1 MQFYVHPV
9 FIGAFSETHGYEI
22 MFFTGHRWVLG
33 STVNMVMK
41 NKNPDDLEAIV
52 ALFEQSTFWLEDLP
66 PDTFEFVSEPVP
78 ASNDQGTPLGLRWHH
93 SRYVEGEIFPYA
105 DISRP
110 SDAIFQCGKC
120 SAKNNPCLYE
130 GACLDD
136 GTCLCKYGASGNL
149 CDIKPLGDGEC
160 NPYFNLESDE
170 YDEGDCCV
178 ASCAGQ
184 SCGAGEL
191 NFAFGQELERD
202 GTGFPY
208 CVDPSMVPMSIRFN
222 TNIDDEENLIFFS
235 YTLEIRCGG
244 QEVPLRVV
252 LDPLITGGMI
262 RLLQMSKKKQREDR
276 ALQEKSYLGQPMR
289 DAHKGTGIKVGVGIP
304 TEVVQ
309 VMLEMNGFGWNS
321 CGKNGKP
328 ILGRSA
334 CNTTIGGGFWTQRST
349 IFSPIVVVILVILVI
364 LLAVFVS
371 RFDIRLA
378 ERIHGDTLLLVAIF
392 VSKSCKFGHYG
403 VNVLVS
409 GFQQRDLFVLCIDR
423 FHKLTQS

>member
-1 MQFYVHPV
+1 MRYKHDGGKIQQQIKDIVGIDNQQKHDELTQQSLQQHQSVGGQKGTGGKTIKTDLDFLE
-9 FIGAFSETHGYEI
+9 AFSVNDRTKG
-22 MFFTGHRWVLG
+22 G
-33 STVNMVMK
+33 SDIGFGEKAHQNGNGLTD
-41 NKNPDDLEAIV
+41 PDKSINV
-52 ALFEQSTFWLEDLP
+52 GW
-66 PDTFEFVSEPVP
+66 
-78 ASNDQGTPLGLRWHH
+78 NDQITPN
-93 SRYVEGEIFPYA
+93 V
-105 DISRP
+105 
-110 SDAIFQCGKC
+110 Q
-120 SAKNNPCLYE
+120 
-130 GACLDD
+130 
-136 GTCLCKYGASGNL
+136 
-149 CDIKPLGDGEC
+149 
-160 NPYFNLESDE
+160 
-170 YDEGDCCV
+170 
-178 ASCAGQ
+178 
-184 SCGAGEL
+184 
-191 NFAFGQELERD
+191 
-202 GTGFPY
+202 
-208 CVDPSMVPMSIRFN
+208 
-222 TNIDDEENLIFFS
+222 
-235 YTLEIRCGG
+235 
-244 QEVPLRVV
+244 
-252 LDPLITGGMI
+252 
-262 RLLQMSKKKQREDR
+262 KKQREDR

-328 ILGRSA
+328 ILGKSA

-349 IFSPIVVVILVILVI
+349 IFFPVVVVILVI